1 MKKIKDYSQMLD
13 VVTTKWQKVDKN
25 ISTVE
30 TYIEKFLS
38 YYMNVTACN
47 QHVVLLV
54 IVIAELVSA

>member
-30 TYIEKFLS
+30 TYIEKYEVPKYFCLI
-38 YYMNVTACN
+38 NLKHN
-47 QHVVLLV
+47 K
-54 IVIAELVSA
+54 